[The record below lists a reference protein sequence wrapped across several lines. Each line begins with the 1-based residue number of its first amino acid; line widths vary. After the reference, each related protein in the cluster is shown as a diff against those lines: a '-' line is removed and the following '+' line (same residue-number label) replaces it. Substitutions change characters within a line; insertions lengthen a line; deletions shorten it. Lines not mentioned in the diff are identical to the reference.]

1 MNTRIG
7 IALPLCTLALAGCGS
22 SQTAQLHKLEARHKE
37 DICALLSLVR
47 ETAGDLKEAART
59 GEQQFRA
66 SLVLAEA
73 EAERQHHGC

>member
-1 MNTRIG
+1 MNTRI
-7 IALPLCTLALAGCGS
+7 ALLCATLALAGCGS

-37 DICALLSLVR
+37 DICAVLSLVR
-47 ETAGDLKEAART
+47 EAAGDLKEAVRT

-66 SLVLAEA
+66 GLLLSEA